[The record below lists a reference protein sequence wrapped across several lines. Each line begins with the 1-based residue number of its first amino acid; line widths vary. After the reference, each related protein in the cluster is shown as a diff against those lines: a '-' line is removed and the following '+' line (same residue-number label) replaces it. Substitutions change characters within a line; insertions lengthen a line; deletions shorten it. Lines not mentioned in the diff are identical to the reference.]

1 MGQPATVCHLPRFYP
16 AGLILI
22 ALPFLL
28 GTAPRS
34 GGDRPSVV
42 DEIHSRGIL
51 VAGVSRDTPPFSRP
65 GSDGRLLGFDVDLIS
80 GLARHLG
87 VKIRYVP
94 LAGAARITA
103 VQTGRVQITAAT
115 LTPTRERRR
124 LVDFS
129 SAYLQDAQRLLVRRD
144 SEIRGVESLSGLRVG
159 VARGSTTETILRR
172 VSPDAIQVTF
182 GTSREALPAL
192 VTGRIDAITS
202 DTSILEGLRGLL
214 GNPDRLR
221 IEGEPLSR
229 EAYAMAL
236 PKGDHRWRDL
246 VNAYLHQVQ
255 SDGRWEE
262 MASRWFG
269 EEGALPFPAGF
280 RPDNESGR

>member
-28 GTAPRS
+28 GTAPRG

-246 VNAYLHQVQ
+246 VNAYLHQLQ